1 MAKARPASASK
12 LGQLLV
18 VSGFAALVVLVFHE
32 TWVTLEAEGAASGGA
47 MDNAAMYPEWLASGL
62 LVLCLIQVARI
73 VTGVET
79 RAADRSEGWEFATAD
94 PAPTTAVPV
103 DAGATVTGRLKAVAA
118 AVAIVLYLL
127 LLKPLGYHIATPLLM
142 GVLFHLLEMRNVVWL
157 VGLALATS
165 IITALFFEKLL
176 NVVLPV
182 GMFALSL

>member
-1 MAKARPASASK
+1 MASARPARAGK

-18 VSGFAALVVLVFHE
+18 AGGFLALVSLVYHE

-47 MDNAAMYPEWLASGL
+47 MDNAAMYPEWLAGAL
-62 LVLCLIQVARI
+62 LVLCLIQAVRI

-79 RAADRSEGWEFATAD
+79 RSLDDADAAAVGPPMV
-94 PAPTTAVPV
+94 PAAL
-103 DAGATVTGRLKAVAA
+103 DAGAIRTYRLKALAA
-118 AVAIVLYLL
+118 AVAVVAYLL

-142 GVLFHLLEMRNVVWL
+142 AVLFYLLEVRNVLWL

-165 IITALFFEKLL
+165 IVAALFFEKLL